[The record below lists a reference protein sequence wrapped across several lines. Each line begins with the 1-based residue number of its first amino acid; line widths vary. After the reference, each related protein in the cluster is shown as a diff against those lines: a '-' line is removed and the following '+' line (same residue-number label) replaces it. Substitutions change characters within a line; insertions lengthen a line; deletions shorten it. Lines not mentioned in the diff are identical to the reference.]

1 MTRSLLAF
9 VLLAPAPFS
18 LAAQTSQT
26 TPSQTAAAS
35 LPPPAPSNRWAAD
48 PAHSAVNFRVRH
60 LGITWVNGS
69 FGQWTADLSYD
80 PSKPEAASVVANI
93 QSATITT
100 GNDRRDNDVRQNYLA
115 VDSFPAITFTSTKVE
130 RTAAD
135 HLRITGDL
143 TLRGVTRPVVLETDM
158 GGVLASPRGRRT
170 AFSATTTLKRQDY
183 GITLNRLMEGA
194 QIVGD
199 DVRITIDV
207 EAIEKTATP

>member
-1 MTRSLLAF
+1 MTRSLLALI
-9 VLLAPAPFS
+9 LLAPAAFS
-18 LAAQTSQT
+18 LAGQTPQPVASQ
-26 TPSQTAAAS
+26 AAAG
-35 LPPPAPSNRWAAD
+35 PPPAPTNRWAAD

-80 PSKPEAASVVANI
+80 PGKPAAASVVAKL

-100 GNDRRDNDVRQNYLA
+100 GNERRDTDLRQNYLA
-115 VDSFPAITFTSTKVE
+115 VDSFPEITFTSTKVE
-130 RTAAD
+130 RTAPD

-143 TLRGVTRPVVLETDM
+143 TMRGITHPVVLEADM
-158 GGVLASPRGRRT
+158 GGVLATPHGRRT

-199 DVRITIDV
+199 EVRITIDV
-207 EAIEKTATP
+207 EATEKTATP